1 MNLSALKFYGY
12 TAKELSEHTIFDFRK
27 KEDMQLTKEQLLIA
41 AHKGIEFETFH
52 KKKNGEYAPVKVR
65 SVSSEGCEDGTIVS
79 IIQDMTKIT
88 NFSNKS
94 KMFDVSLDI
103 AKEAII
109 VFDANL
115 QISIWNKAAEER
127 FGYDASEMIG
137 QRIGILTPEEETSK
151 MNMLIKLLQ
160 LGQTIEKVVTTR
172 IHKDGSLVD
181 VIVSYSPVFDQHQH
195 TIGYVGVY
203 CDVSEFK
210 KLSQKFVEY
219 QKKASLALQGEKF
232 CIWDLNLKDKSIEL
246 YNNMNKLMGIQNGG
260 VMNDYRVW
268 LDNLHPED
276 RDYLL
281 ESTQEQIA
289 KKKGFVVEYR
299 TMLEPGIYKWVVSK
313 GKVIEYDEEKT
324 PVRIL
329 GTTEDITERKEYE
342 ELLLEKNNK
351 LEKLIQETNTA
362 NSAKS
367 QFLANM
373 SHEIRTPLNGII
385 SATQLLKK

>member
-1 MNLSALKFYGY
+1 MTLDELVLYKKVFEHMIDIVLVVAANGQILYGNLSALKFYGY

-41 AHKGIEFETFH
+41 AHEGIEFETFH

-210 KLSQKFVEY
+210 
-219 QKKASLALQGEKF
+219 
-232 CIWDLNLKDKSIEL
+232 
-246 YNNMNKLMGIQNGG
+246 
-260 VMNDYRVW
+260 
-268 LDNLHPED
+268 
-276 RDYLL
+276 
-281 ESTQEQIA
+281 
-289 KKKGFVVEYR
+289 
-299 TMLEPGIYKWVVSK
+299 
-313 GKVIEYDEEKT
+313 
-324 PVRIL
+324 
-329 GTTEDITERKEYE
+329 
-342 ELLLEKNNK
+342 
-351 LEKLIQETNTA
+351 
-362 NSAKS
+362 
-367 QFLANM
+367 
-373 SHEIRTPLNGII
+373 
-385 SATQLLKK
+385 